1 MAKKVNPLNNKIYRA
16 VTTMLTVTDVKA
28 AATFYQKAFGFTKD
42 VMMPGPDGKPMH
54 AELRL
59 RDAVVM
65 LGPES
70 PERGARSAKTI
81 GSSPASLYVMVE
93 NADKAFAKAVKAGA
107 KPAMPVTDMFWGD
120 RCGTVIDPEGYTW
133 MVSTHVANPTPKEM
147 KAAMAKM
154 GQASSTTA

>member
-1 MAKKVNPLNNKIYRA
+1 MPVRESNERPSPIRACNSSRSSIREADMKSIGRMIHDKMRPEGRAFMAKKVNPLNNKVYRA

-28 AATFYQKAFGFTKD
+28 AAAFYKKAFGFATQ

-93 NADKAFAKAVKAGA
+93 NAD
-107 KPAMPVTDMFWGD
+107 
-120 RCGTVIDPEGYTW
+120 
-133 MVSTHVANPTPKEM
+133 
-147 KAAMAKM
+147 
-154 GQASSTTA
+154 